1 MMKTK
6 GKSTIKS
13 FSTTK
18 IKQTIHHQQ
27 RIACQRLHQNT
38 NMPLVK
44 PLPADHDEEVTSLAA
59 FFNETL
65 GFCPNSVLTMQ
76 RRPAI
81 AKAFIQLNMAVMANH
96 GRVTSDLKRLIGYLT
111 SLTAGC
117 RYCQAHTIRAA
128 ERYGATTDKMEH
140 IWEFRTHPA
149 FTEAERAALEFAV
162 AASSIP
168 NAVDATIQ
176 DALRAHWDDG
186 EIVEILGV
194 IALFGYLNRWNDS
207 MATTLED
214 AAEESGQDWLAGHGW
229 ERGKHQ

>member
-1 MMKTK
+1 
-6 GKSTIKS
+6 
-13 FSTTK
+13 
-18 IKQTIHHQQ
+18 
-27 RIACQRLHQNT
+27 
-38 NMPLVK
+38 MPLVT
-44 PLPADHDEEVTSLAA
+44 PLAPDANPEVAELAR

-81 AKAFIQLNMAVMANH
+81 AKAFISLNMAVMDNN
-96 GRVTSDLKRLIGYLT
+96 GRVTSGLKRLIGYISSHAT
-111 SLTAGC
+111 GC

-128 ERYGATTDKMEH
+128 ERYGEEQQKMEN
-140 IWEFRTHPA
+140 IWEFRTHPS
-149 FTEAERAALEFAV
+149 FSEAERVALEFSI

-168 NAVDATIQ
+168 NAVDEALQ
-176 DALRAHWDDG
+176 DKIREHWDEG

-207 MATTLED
+207 MATTLEEG
-214 AAEESGQDWLAGHGW
+214 AEESGKQWLGAEGW